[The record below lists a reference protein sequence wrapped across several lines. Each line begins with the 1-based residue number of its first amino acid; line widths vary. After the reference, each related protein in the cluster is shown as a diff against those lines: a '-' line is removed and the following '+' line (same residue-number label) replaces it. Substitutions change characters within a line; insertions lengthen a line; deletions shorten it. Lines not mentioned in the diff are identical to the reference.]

1 MIFDTNNPLD
11 IAMAMNRGVA
21 GRVSTNGCEKGRVL
35 TRHVGLKPDLHLN
48 EQSGFNI
55 SGQFLQP

>member
-21 GRVSTNGCEKGRVL
+21 GRVL

>member
-1 MIFDTNNPLD
+1 MTFDTNNPLD

-21 GRVSTNGCEKGRVL
+21 GRVSTNGCENLFEV